1 MTLVPLP
8 AFADNNI
15 WMLQHGRD
23 AIMAGSEETGPV
35 FRTPERRGLQL
46 AAILVTHQ
54 HADRNRDV
62 EASRRACCTLA
73 ALRQR
78 KNNLR

>member
-15 WMLQHGRD
+15 WMLQDGRD
-23 AIMAGSEETGPV
+23 AIMVGPVETGPV

-46 AAILVTHQ
+46 AAILVTHR
-54 HADRNRDV
+54 HADRNGGV
-62 EASRRACCTLA
+62 EASRRARCTPA